1 MEKLTFQIKVEVEHS
16 VKGEKLEKLEEQ
28 MAHKAEQLGNLMTT
42 KVREAVKLAGGE
54 IGKPKVTNKLETR
67 KKEKK

>member
-16 VKGEKLEKLEEQ
+16 VKENGMDKLEEQ
-28 MAHKAEQLGNLMTT
+28 MKHKAEQLGNLMIT

-54 IGKPKVTNKLETR
+54 INTPKVTKKLET
-67 KKEKK
+67 KKK